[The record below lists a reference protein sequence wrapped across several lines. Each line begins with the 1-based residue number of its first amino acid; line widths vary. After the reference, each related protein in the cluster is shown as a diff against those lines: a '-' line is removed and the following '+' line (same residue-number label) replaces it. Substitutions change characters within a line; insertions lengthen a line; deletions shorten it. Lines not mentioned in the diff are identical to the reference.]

1 LEVAVEGLPVKT
13 FGGAKRANVNVDDS
27 GDDTPATVDLATIDS
42 DEENE
47 QPLPKKQKRTASN
60 DLKLQ
65 LLQKNLKVVCE
76 SKKTLEDKL
85 DRLID
90 LQERQLKIKEEKFKC
105 FLEKHK
111 IEMEIKK
118 HELAVIQND
127 YMDF

>member
-1 LEVAVEGLPVKT
+1 MEGLPVKT